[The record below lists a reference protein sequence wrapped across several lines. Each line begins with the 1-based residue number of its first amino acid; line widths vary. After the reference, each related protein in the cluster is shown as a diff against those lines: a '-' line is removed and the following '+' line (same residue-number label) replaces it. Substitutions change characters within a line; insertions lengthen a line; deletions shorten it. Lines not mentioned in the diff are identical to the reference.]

1 MTAGAVSRNEKGE
14 FLESHK
20 TLAILV
26 LVGGAVGALLAG
38 VDPDAVIV
46 SNQPVETRLGS
57 APSTVAV
64 YVSGAVVHPGVVW
77 AEEGS
82 LVADVIALA
91 GGATTLADLAQLN
104 LAQPV
109 AEGDH
114 IHVPEP
120 GSGSV
125 GVDGVDGLIDIN
137 RADATELETLPGVGP
152 VLAARIV
159 DYRESVGGFES
170 IEDLLQV
177 AGIGESILA
186 SIRDLIRP
194 P

>member
-1 MTAGAVSRNEKGE
+1 MTAGVVSRNEKGE
-14 FLESHK
+14 FLETHK

-38 VDPDAVIV
+38 ADPDAVIV
-46 SNQPVETRLGS
+46 SNQPVETRSGW
-57 APSTVAV
+57 ARSTMAV
-64 YVSGAVVHPGVVW
+64 HVSGAVVHPGVVW
-77 AEEGS
+77 VEEGS
-82 LVADVIALA
+82 LVVDVIALA
-91 GGATTLADLAQLN
+91 GGATTFADLAQLN

-109 AEGDH
+109 ADGDH
-114 IHVPEP
+114 IHVPE
-120 GSGSV
+120 SGSRSV
-125 GVDGVDGLIDIN
+125 GADEVDGLIDIN
-137 RADATELETLPGVGP
+137 RADAAELETLPGVGP

-186 SIRDLIRP
+186 SIRELIRP